1 MKKSNQEKKSTSK
14 GVKLPLIQSN
24 AQKVNLKENRDNNS
38 KGKLF
43 TKGNNQKNSLTDIPQ
58 IPNISLNIPLTKS
71 LPKNTNLN
79 QNSSKTKGKSE
90 IKRNNNITKEEKSR
104 QDSSDR
110 YTEDRLTL
118 LKKQRNLRLKQKKKE
133 EMKEMK
139 IYEKLIEGYKNNT
152 KTKSQKNKNET
163 TEENPKVIIS
173 SKKARDI
180 LEEGG
185 MLDAYKYVLAQLCK
199 NGLPSTNVFE
209 YASYVVKNYEKE
221 WKEKKSQRIKD
232 TIDKYYEEKQKE
244 INKTLENDGENK
256 TVNKSLEY
264 REELK
269 FIQSLD
275 KSRAGRNIVP
285 KINNNTS
292 PKNDRFKNY
301 AKDYIAFFN
310 KKFNYQS
317 ESKVVK
323 KENEQKNENIKS
335 IKLEESNAENNI
347 KIIKSNSNENS
358 SKDNQNNNNQ
368 INKNT
373 KNKNIK

>member
-1 MKKSNQEKKSTSK
+1 
-14 GVKLPLIQSN
+14 
-24 AQKVNLKENRDNNS
+24 
-38 KGKLF
+38 
-43 TKGNNQKNSLTDIPQ
+43 
-58 IPNISLNIPLTKS
+58 
-71 LPKNTNLN
+71 
-79 QNSSKTKGKSE
+79 
-90 IKRNNNITKEEKSR
+90 
-104 QDSSDR
+104 
-110 YTEDRLTL
+110 
-118 LKKQRNLRLKQKKKE
+118 
-133 EMKEMK
+133 
-139 IYEKLIEGYKNNT
+139 
-152 KTKSQKNKNET
+152 
-163 TEENPKVIIS
+163 
-173 SKKARDI
+173 
-180 LEEGG
+180 

-244 INKTLENDGENK
+244 INKSLENDGENK
-256 TVNKSLEY
+256 TVNKSLEH

-358 SKDNQNNNNQ
+358 SKDTQNNNNQ